1 MRQLNILIPDLPE
14 GEKKKKVLKN
24 KRKTKE
30 KKKKGEKI
38 VCFLKK

>member
-14 GEKKKKVLKN
+14 GEKKKVLKN